1 MSVGK
6 CKSKVRIEL
15 YFSELKKKIKMIP
28 LNKKQLDK
36 PLSQADDSGILNSTL
51 QIKSV
56 GSNGSITE
64 RITYSTRLKDR
75 KSFIEATLFDLS
87 NFHS

>member
-1 MSVGK
+1 MTLTPIVGK

-36 PLSQADDSGILNSTL
+36 PLSQADDSGILNSAEAFYFANDLTDL
-51 QIKSV
+51 TDRQ
-56 GSNGSITE
+56 
-64 RITYSTRLKDR
+64 LK
-75 KSFIEATLFDLS
+75 E
-87 NFHS
+87 